1 MNYLFFF
8 SYGCNIFVL
17 SFLKYRHKYI
27 NISPDLLAKYEIPFN
42 KVVQREGEIIVT
54 FPRCY
59 HAGFNHGFNCAEA
72 TNFALESWVG
82 FGKRAIEC
90 KCRDQAMMRFN
101 MAPFV
106 KTYQPDQYENWLK
119 GNFQNILFWFIKFKN
134 FTEGVAIRLTI

>member
-1 MNYLFFF
+1 MNYLVFF

-72 TNFALESWVG
+72 TNFAKVGLNLERGQLNANVATRQWCDLTWPPSS
-82 FGKRAIEC
+82 KRIS
-90 KCRDQAMMRFN
+90 QIN
-101 MAPFV
+101 T
-106 KTYQPDQYENWLK
+106 KTGLK
-119 GNFQNILFWFIKFKN
+119 VISKNFFSFIKFKY
-134 FTEGVAIRLTI
+134 FTEGVAFRLTI